1 MHQLKAIIFDVDGTL
16 ANTEETH
23 RRAFNAAFNEFKLDF
38 SWSEQEYAKLLCI
51 SGGRERIHAFLKSL
65 DFDPKGDISLRELSR
80 RIHIRK
86 SEIYRD
92 KLVRGHVGLRSG
104 VRRLLDD
111 ARERNIRLGIATA
124 TSTANVETLLFAEL
138 GRSALSRFD
147 VVVTSDIVADKKPS
161 PIVYQFAMA
170 ELGLIPEECIA
181 VEDTS
186 NGNRSAIA
194 AGMKTVITTHSF
206 TSDDDF
212 NGASLVLNQLG
223 DPGDPFT
230 VEAGIAGDSTFVDTV
245 LLERLLNQDT
255 TEKETEAWEEF
266 PVIVAK

>member
-23 RRAFNAAFNEFKLDF
+23 RRAFNAAFDEFKLDF
-38 SWSEQEYAKLLCI
+38 NWSEQEYAKLLCI

-65 DFDPKGDISLRELSR
+65 EFDPRGDISLRELSR
-80 RIHIRK
+80 RIHVRK

-92 KLVRGHVGLRSG
+92 KLVKGHVGLRSG
-104 VRRLLDD
+104 VRRLLDE
-111 ARERNIRLGIATA
+111 ARDRNIPLGIATA

-138 GRSALSRFD
+138 GRNALSRFD

-170 ELGLIPEECIA
+170 ELGLVPQECIA
-181 VEDTS
+181 IEDTS

-194 AGMKTVITTHSF
+194 AGMKTVITTHAF
-206 TSDDDF
+206 TTDDDF
-212 NGASLVLNQLG
+212 SGASLVLNQLG
-223 DPGDPFT
+223 EPDNPFT
-230 VEAGIAGDSTFVDTV
+230 VESGMTGDSTFVDTA
-245 LLERLLNQDT
+245 LLERLINQDT
-255 TEKETEAWEEF
+255 TEKDSEMWEEL
-266 PVIVAK
+266 PAIIAK